1 MALERIIPLRK
12 YPTNNGTV
20 LTATASVDLL
30 GEAAQSRLH
39 SIPAAIQPQVSY
51 LYVVLV
57 AKLDISG
64 FWNGRRPN
72 WMKSCFHF
80 LITAMPSEREGDAAA
95 ELKQEYRNAIP
106 LALGVSRDK
115 GSERAQSV
123 FLEMMRKRYT
133 VSFPSY
139 DTVLIALLR

>member
-1 MALERIIPLRK
+1 
-12 YPTNNGTV
+12 
-20 LTATASVDLL
+20 
-30 GEAAQSRLH
+30 
-39 SIPAAIQPQVSY
+39 
-51 LYVVLV
+51 
-57 AKLDISG
+57 
-64 FWNGRRPN
+64 
-72 WMKSCFHF
+72 MKSCFHF